1 MSVYIYIILMYKYT
15 IYIHTPWVDLGSWQI
30 DSQIVAL
37 LKSNTFW
44 CPFFLQKHPAAAAE
58 AELVLAE

>member
-1 MSVYIYIILMYKYT
+1 MYKYT